1 MIGLFGW
8 FWILYFSAGFFIMF
22 EAMVTVWDNV
32 DEIWWIKVVGSIL
45 ALITWPLSF
54 LY

>member
-1 MIGLFGW
+1 
-8 FWILYFSAGFFIMF
+8 MF

-32 DEIWWIKVVGSIL
+32 NEVWWIKVAGSML